1 MGGPGL
7 GRVGV
12 LPSLL
17 LPFLVG
23 CSDSGIT
30 ALDLDTFDAVPTQ
43 IEFDGTTYFLS
54 PFVWRS
60 FDEIREEWWTGSKL
74 LASIIVFTVDDTP
87 IPWICEPGK
96 PGNSCRWHISVVE
109 SFVKNRETGKIW
121 ATNKVDSMGLTGNS
135 ATRESKGV
143 SYAARGGPRWGPG
156 ILVDVVVKVRSL
168 NGEKALLRAENVW
181 VYGIG

>member
-54 PFVWRS
+54 PFVWRDFS
-60 FDEIREEWWTGSKL
+60 TIGEEWFTGSKL
-74 LASIIVFTVDDTP
+74 IASFNITTFDGTP
-87 IPWICEPGK
+87 VPWICEPGK
-96 PGNSCRWHISVVE
+96 PGNSCRWHISVVA
-109 SFVKNRETGKIW
+109 SFVKNQETGKLW
-121 ATNKVDSMGLTGNS
+121 STGRIEGPFSPEPVYRNIL
-135 ATRESKGV
+135 RFV
-143 SYAARGGPRWGPG
+143 ARGGPRWGPG

-168 NGEKALLRAENVW
+168 NGEKAFLRAENVW
-181 VYGIG
+181 VYGIQ

>member
-17 LPFLVG
+17 LLFLVG

-54 PFVWRS
+54 PFVWRD
-60 FDEIREEWWTGSKL
+60 FQPFQDHPDGSEL
-74 LASIIVFTVDDTP
+74 LASSTVLTVDDTP
-87 IPWICEPGK
+87 IPGSASR
-96 PGNSCRWHISVVE
+96 GSRGISAVGT
-109 SFVKNRETGKIW
+109 SR
-121 ATNKVDSMGLTGNS
+121 
-135 ATRESKGV
+135 
-143 SYAARGGPRWGPG
+143 
-156 ILVDVVVKVRSL
+156 
-168 NGEKALLRAENVW
+168 
-181 VYGIG
+181 